1 MPELTPEQ
9 LTYDINDLRALQ
21 AMAGQRM
28 QQLEQESQTVEQQLI
43 TATTGDLTKL
53 TNAIGKQAIL
63 LGDATVE
70 GSIRKIVGTTE
81 DPAGLTPLR
90 AIKSQTNAAV
100 VTAQSIKALIGCVID
115 LAQLGVINTQQ
126 DRVVARQ
133 LMRLSK
139 LTTGALDSADVGAE

>member
-9 LTYDINDLRALQ
+9 LAYDIDDLRALQ

-43 TATTGDLTKL
+43 TEDLTKL
-53 TNAIGKQAIL
+53 TDAIDKEAIL

-81 DPAGLTPLR
+81 DPPGLTSLR
-90 AIKSQTNAAV
+90 ASK
-100 VTAQSIKALIGCVID
+100 
-115 LAQLGVINTQQ
+115 
-126 DRVVARQ
+126 ARQ
-133 LMRLSK
+133 TLQSSRPRESRHSS
-139 LTTGALDSADVGAE
+139 GS